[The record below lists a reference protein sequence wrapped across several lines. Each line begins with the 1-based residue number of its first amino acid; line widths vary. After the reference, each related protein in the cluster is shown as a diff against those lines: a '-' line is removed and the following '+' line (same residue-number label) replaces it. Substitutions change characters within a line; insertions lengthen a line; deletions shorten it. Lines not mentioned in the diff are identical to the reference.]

1 MNKNTQP
8 VTSAD
13 LFEMANALKNL
24 EETIAIAERHKQ
36 SQSIPVEIINAL
48 ITADAQVLRNKFV
61 SSNKIENLRK
71 SFVEQKI
78 NGQEWLGTVGPKS
91 KAATSTTESA
101 EATESTPT
109 VTKAPAKKK

>member
-1 MNKNTQP
+1 MNENTQTI
-8 VTSAD
+8 TSAD

-36 SQSIPVEIINAL
+36 SQSIPEETINAL
-48 ITADAQVLRNKFV
+48 ITADAQVLRNKFI
-61 SSNKIENLRK
+61 SASKIDKLRK

-78 NGQEWLGTVGPKS
+78 NGQEWLGTVDPRP
-91 KAATSTTESA
+91 KAATSATEST
-101 EATESTPT
+101 EATESAPT